1 MEILLTFGA
10 GLYLF
15 FVILIIIGLFRLT
28 FHRHSKIAI
37 PKVSVI
43 IAARNEEDNLPLLL
57 GDLIQ
62 QTIPD
67 EKLEII
73 IANDRST
80 DNTVSIVES
89 FVLRYP
95 FINLI
100 NILELSDHMRPK
112 KYALTQA
119 IKASK
124 GEIIVS
130 TDADC
135 RVPKTWVLNM
145 ATSVKNSGAITVGF
159 SKVACK
165 NHFFHQYQMIDFLG
179 LMVINAGAN
188 GLGLNWGGSGQNL
201 AYRKKDFNAIDGFE
215 PVKDQTSGDDLYLV
229 QKISKINPAV
239 FNVDPESFVSTLPV
253 KSIGDFI
260 SQRTRWSSNSKA
272 FAMET
277 DMVFFLSLFIPF
289 SFHFLILFAVFLQP
303 SGMIT
308 IILLKLIIEGLA
320 IFLGGRLFQTMV
332 SPIVFAFWFC
342 MQPFYIPFIGIAG
355 LIGKYSWKT

>member
-1 MEILLTFGA
+1 
-10 GLYLF
+10 
-15 FVILIIIGLFRLT
+15 
-28 FHRHSKIAI
+28 
-37 PKVSVI
+37 
-43 IAARNEEDNLPLLL
+43 
-57 GDLIQ
+57 
-62 QTIPD
+62 
-67 EKLEII
+67 
-73 IANDRST
+73 
-80 DNTVSIVES
+80 
-89 FVLRYP
+89 
-95 FINLI
+95 
-100 NILELSDHMRPK
+100 
-112 KYALTQA
+112 
-119 IKASK
+119 
-124 GEIIVS
+124 
-130 TDADC
+130 
-135 RVPKTWVLNM
+135 
-145 ATSVKNSGAITVGF
+145 
-159 SKVACK
+159 
-165 NHFFHQYQMIDFLG
+165 
-179 LMVINAGAN
+179 MVINAGAN